1 MPWCQADA
9 ERINDRNGEEI
20 NMKKSNFT
28 ALVLG
33 TVGVVFFALGMCM
46 GLLPQWGMFRQG
58 VVCGVVGLV
67 ILLATVAVWRK
78 MEGKD
83 PIQINAKTVGS
94 ILVGVLGALL
104 FGVGMCLSMV
114 FGKMVLGVGIGLMGI
129 VVLLMLIPLTK
140 GIHE

>member
-1 MPWCQADA
+1 
-9 ERINDRNGEEI
+9 
-20 NMKKSNFT
+20 
-28 ALVLG
+28 
-33 TVGVVFFALGMCM
+33 M

-104 FGVGMCLSMV
+104 FGVGMCLSR
-114 FGKMVLGVGIGLMGI
+114 KMGLGIGIGLVGI